1 MGKTIPGTRVEIRNA
16 DASGVGEVWVSGPT
30 VMKGYLHEPEK
41 TAEVL
46 EGEWLATGDLGKLD
60 PTGHLQLTGRLRN
73 MIVTEG
79 GKNIY
84 PEDVESAFSDL
95 YSTEESCVFATNYI
109 WPKDELTGETLTLV
123 VRPREGEEAEN
134 LVEAVDARNRKLAEH
149 KRIRNILLWEDE
161 FPRTA
166 SMKVKRLDL
175 ATQVQEMDREALVV
189 RSLP

>member
-1 MGKTIPGTRVEIRNA
+1 MGKTIPGTQVEIRNA
-16 DASGVGEVWVSGPT
+16 DTSGVGEVWVSGPT

-46 EGEWLATGDLGKLD
+46 EGGWLATGDLGKID

-95 YSTEESCVFATNYI
+95 ISSEESCVFATNYI
-109 WPKDELTGETLTLV
+109 WPKDKLTGETLTLV
-123 VRPREGEEAEN
+123 VRPREGQEPEN
-134 LVEAVDARNRKLAEH
+134 LIEAVDVRNRKLAEY
-149 KRIRNILLWEDE
+149 KRIANVLLWEEE

-175 ATQVQEMDREALVV
+175 AAQVQEMDREALVV